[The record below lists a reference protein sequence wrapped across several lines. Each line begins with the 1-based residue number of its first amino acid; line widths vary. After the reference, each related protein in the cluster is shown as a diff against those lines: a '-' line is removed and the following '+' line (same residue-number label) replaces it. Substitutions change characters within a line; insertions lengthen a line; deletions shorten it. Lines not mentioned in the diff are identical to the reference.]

1 MFVCFFFSSRRRHTR
16 LQGDW
21 SSDVCSS
28 DLTLTVNPQP
38 VLLSSLGVN
47 PMTVTGGSNST
58 GTATL
63 DGPAPAGGAQV
74 TLSSDNTAAAT
85 VPASV
90 TVPAGATSAPFTVTT
105 SAVAASTSA
114 TITASYSGVTRT
126 ATLIVNRAVLL
137 SSLGVNPTT
146 VTGGSNSTGTATL
159 DGLAPAGGA
168 QVTLSS
174 DNTAAATV
182 PEIGRA
188 HV

>member
-90 TVPAGATSAPFTVTT
+90 TVPAGGPNAPFTGPT
-105 SAVAASTSA
+105 SAGAPSTLA
-114 TITASYSGVTRT
+114 TITPSYRCGN
-126 ATLIVNRAVLL
+126 L
-137 SSLGVNPTT
+137 P
-146 VTGGSNSTGTATL
+146 
-159 DGLAPAGGA
+159 APPI
-168 QVTLSS
+168 L
-174 DNTAAATV
+174 N
-182 PEIGRA
+182 
-188 HV
+188 